1 MEISFENIHI
11 TKPITNVDI
20 YVLGLSIK
28 NIYYSTLVGMK
39 SFSHFT
45 SFNEDDL
52 KIDMREL
59 LSNTKINKVNLNT
72 WNDIGIKNIS
82 SMASMFLNSTAE
94 EITFGKLDTSKVT
107 NMSRMLDLCKN
118 LKHVD
123 ISSLD
128 TSKVEEMY
136 ELFRDCTS
144 LDFDEITLDVSSAI
158 NLFDMFTGSCIRKA
172 YLKNPSD
179 IIVKMYNRF
188 DKKEFEYY
196 FNSNN
201 TTEIELI

>member
-1 MEISFENIHI
+1 
-11 TKPITNVDI
+11 
-20 YVLGLSIK
+20 
-28 NIYYSTLVGMK
+28 
-39 SFSHFT
+39 
-45 SFNEDDL
+45 
-52 KIDMREL
+52 MREL